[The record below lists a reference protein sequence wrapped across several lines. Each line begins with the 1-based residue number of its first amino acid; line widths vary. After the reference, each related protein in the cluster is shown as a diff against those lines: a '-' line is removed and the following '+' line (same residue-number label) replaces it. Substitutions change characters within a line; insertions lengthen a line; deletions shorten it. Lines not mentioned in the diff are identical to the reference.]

1 MPDGIVAVVLTR
13 IRLEYTG
20 TSAHLVLTAPQD
32 LLNLLTVTQAITAS
46 SMEGMN
52 VYFGRNIYWLRFSLG
67 QALFVFLPPT
77 PLSQNTISSFFHY
90 QVIQMVATS

>member
-20 TSAHLVLTAPQD
+20 TSVHPAHTAPQD

-46 SMEGMN
+46 SMEGIQIYKSACN
-52 VYFGRNIYWLRFSLG
+52 NRYFS
-67 QALFVFLPPT
+67 
-77 PLSQNTISSFFHY
+77 
-90 QVIQMVATS
+90 VIV